1 MAQQQQNISITSP
14 GYFGLNLEDSP
25 VDLPQEF
32 CTVADNAVIDS
43 LGRLAA
49 REGFKAFTPTGLP
62 SAEYDVQSLG
72 RVVDGNTVRYI
83 AGVDVGGTPEIWELT
98 DLNLSAPT
106 RTVLALPGGYS
117 LTTANIQIVDFA
129 GRGIIIVPGAEMLVL
144 SGGTLALA
152 SAQAGWLPP
161 TDAGGTAIHTTF
173 SPECATSAYGRLW
186 VSGVEGDE
194 ETIYYS
200 DVLNPAYWLDLKAA
214 PTYATNTA
222 GALNVS
228 ENWPIGKDRI
238 VGMAAHNSAFVV
250 FGRSSILVW
259 GNPQGDPAATDG
271 IFLADTIENIGLVNR
286 DAITS
291 DGKDILFMDDTGL
304 RSLGRT
310 IQEKSAPIGDL
321 TRTVRSA
328 ISSDSRKA
336 RVQGG
341 VELVFSP
348 KHSFVLIIMRTA
360 GVVWVADTRT
370 RLQDGSFRMTRWPS
384 TEVSSALYVE
394 ANEQLLLG
402 LDTADVALAEYEEYV
417 DYNTTYV
424 FSYASPIM
432 SFGDS
437 TRLKIVKQ
445 VDYSILAGAG
455 DAEATAKV
463 DYFGFRNRE
472 LSKTVSIEGGQG
484 TEQFNSGA
492 EFAEGYE
499 FGTGAQVLRS
509 YRYNAGSSGENVRI
523 SFNVPISGNSCS
535 MVGINVQTKIGRIV

>member
-49 REGFKAFTPTGLP
+49 REGFKAFTPTSLP

-72 RVVDGNTVRYI
+72 RIVDGSTVRYI

-271 IFLADTIENIGLVNR
+271 IF
-286 DAITS
+286 
-291 DGKDILFMDDTGL
+291 
-304 RSLGRT
+304 
-310 IQEKSAPIGDL
+310 
-321 TRTVRSA
+321 
-328 ISSDSRKA
+328 
-336 RVQGG
+336 
-341 VELVFSP
+341 
-348 KHSFVLIIMRTA
+348 
-360 GVVWVADTRT
+360 
-370 RLQDGSFRMTRWPS
+370 
-384 TEVSSALYVE
+384 
-394 ANEQLLLG
+394 
-402 LDTADVALAEYEEYV
+402 
-417 DYNTTYV
+417 
-424 FSYASPIM
+424 
-432 SFGDS
+432 
-437 TRLKIVKQ
+437 
-445 VDYSILAGAG
+445 
-455 DAEATAKV
+455 
-463 DYFGFRNRE
+463 
-472 LSKTVSIEGGQG
+472 
-484 TEQFNSGA
+484 
-492 EFAEGYE
+492 
-499 FGTGAQVLRS
+499 
-509 YRYNAGSSGENVRI
+509 
-523 SFNVPISGNSCS
+523 
-535 MVGINVQTKIGRIV
+535 

>member
-25 VDLPQEF
+25 VDLPIEF
-32 CTVADNAVIDS
+32 ATVADNAVIDS

-49 REGFKAFTPTGLP
+49 REGFSALTPASLP

-83 AGVDVGGTPEIWELT
+83 AGVDNAGTPEIWELT
-98 DLNLSAPT
+98 NLNTSTPT
-106 RTVLALPGGYS
+106 RTVLALPGGYTLS
-117 LTTANIQIVDFA
+117 SANIQIVNFA
-129 GRGIIIVPGAEMLVL
+129 GRGIIISPGDEMLVL
-144 SGGTLALA
+144 SGGALALA

-161 TDAGGTAIHTTF
+161 TAVGGAAIHTTF
-173 SPECATSAYGRLW
+173 SPSCATAAYGRLW

-214 PTYATNTA
+214 PTYPTSTA

-228 ENWPIGKDRI
+228 ENWPLGKDRI
-238 VGMAAHNSAFVV
+238 VGMSAHNNAFVV

-259 GNPQGDPAATDG
+259 GNPQGDPAAANG

-291 DGKDILFMDDTGL
+291 DGRDILFMDDTGL

-321 TRTVRSA
+321 TRSVRTE
-328 ISSDSRKA
+328 ISTDSRKA
-336 RVQGG
+336 RLTGG

-348 KHSFVLIIMRTA
+348 KHSFVLIIMRTL
-360 GVVWVADTRT
+360 GVVWVADTRM
-370 RLQDGSFRMTRWPS
+370 RQQDGSYRMTQWGS
-384 TEVSSALYVE
+384 TEISTALYIE
-394 ANEQLLLG
+394 EYEQLLLG
-402 LDTADVALAEYEEYV
+402 LDTADVALAEYTGST
-417 DYNTTYV
+417 DYNGTYV
-424 FSYASPIM
+424 FSYSSPVL
-432 SFGDS
+432 SFGDP

-445 VDYSILAGAG
+445 VDYTILAGAG

-463 DYFGFRNRE
+463 DYFGYRNRE
-472 LSKTVSIEGGQG
+472 LAKTVTINGGQG
-484 TEQFNSGA
+484 TEEFATGA
-492 EFAEGYE
+492 EFGEGYE
-499 FGTGAQVLRS
+499 FGEGAKLLRS
-509 YRYNAGSSGENVRI
+509 YRYNAGSAGENVRI

-535 MVGINVQTKIGRIV
+535 LVSINVQTKLGRIV